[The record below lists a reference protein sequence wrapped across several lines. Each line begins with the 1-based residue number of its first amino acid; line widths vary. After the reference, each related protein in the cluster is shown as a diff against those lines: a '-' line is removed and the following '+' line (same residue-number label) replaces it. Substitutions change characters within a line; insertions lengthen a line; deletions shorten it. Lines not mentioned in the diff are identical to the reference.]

1 MLHPFDRYAPF
12 TDVAVLKEASERPL
26 RKSIRVNTLKWRV
39 SDFLM
44 WAKEKEWSLE
54 QVPWCAEGFFIDRI
68 DRKKALGKELRHL
81 LGHFYIQ
88 EAASMLPV
96 SLLDP
101 KPGECILDMSAAP
114 GSKTTQIAALMRE
127 RGVIVANDVQE
138 KRIWTLKTALHRLGV
153 INCVITKKSGQWF
166 AKHMAERFDR
176 VLIDAPCTAQGIS
189 RKDITALQYSSLQ
202 GIEKAA
208 YLQYQLLESAI
219 HTAKVGGRIVYST
232 CTLTPEENEG
242 VVHHILNKYCDQVSV
257 LDSGNILNLD
267 FIKVAQNDSRKV
279 QESLGFSSVVP
290 LLRLWPQTFDTEGF
304 FCAVL
309 EKVAP
314 TLPPHPFERVRPQE
328 ERLQKSIRK
337 KRSDDFCEW
346 YGAPF
351 IHDTEE
357 LFECRDQLILST
369 REVADFSMPLI
380 DFSLG
385 LPYAKGVKGGRI
397 RMTHELATLRGHEA
411 HKHVVPLSDGLL
423 ADLLQGKDIPS
434 MLDFSGDVIF
444 LHGDMVVGRGTVV
457 EGKIL
462 NRLPREMIA
471 LNT

>member
-68 DRKKALGKELRHL
+68 DRKRALGKELRHL

-208 YLQYQLLESAI
+208 YLQYQ
-219 HTAKVGGRIVYST
+219 
-232 CTLTPEENEG
+232 
-242 VVHHILNKYCDQVSV
+242 
-257 LDSGNILNLD
+257 
-267 FIKVAQNDSRKV
+267 
-279 QESLGFSSVVP
+279 
-290 LLRLWPQTFDTEGF
+290 
-304 FCAVL
+304 
-309 EKVAP
+309 
-314 TLPPHPFERVRPQE
+314 
-328 ERLQKSIRK
+328 
-337 KRSDDFCEW
+337 
-346 YGAPF
+346 
-351 IHDTEE
+351 
-357 LFECRDQLILST
+357 
-369 REVADFSMPLI
+369 
-380 DFSLG
+380 
-385 LPYAKGVKGGRI
+385 
-397 RMTHELATLRGHEA
+397 
-411 HKHVVPLSDGLL
+411 
-423 ADLLQGKDIPS
+423 
-434 MLDFSGDVIF
+434 
-444 LHGDMVVGRGTVV
+444 
-457 EGKIL
+457 
-462 NRLPREMIA
+462 
-471 LNT
+471 